1 LPWKEE
7 EEREREREIDR
18 EREGKDPLDR
28 GEMPMNNA
36 GESKVGSAAR
46 SRTAISGGVGGSSSM
61 AGAKTRKR
69 SGGRAGSAASTRQ
82 AGADILTLTRPSTG
96 MSHISMG
103 NGSLDRSFASAMSEN
118 LSSVDLLRQKM
129 ERMQAKQSAREQA
142 LKLGLQDSALWYT
155 RRNLPAKTDDYWRGR
170 SIRKDGTVNRV
181 LALFKG
187 VVQVVMCYVRS
198 RL

>member
-1 LPWKEE
+1 
-7 EEREREREIDR
+7 
-18 EREGKDPLDR
+18 
-28 GEMPMNNA
+28 MNNA
-36 GESKVGSAAR
+36 GQSRVGSAAR
-46 SRTAISGGVGGSSSM
+46 SRSAMSGAGGGSSNR
-61 AGAKTRKR
+61 AGAKTSKR
-69 SGGRAGSAASTRQ
+69 SGGRAGSAASTGRQ

-118 LSSVDLLRQKM
+118 LSSVDLLRQQM
-129 ERMQAKQSAREQA
+129 ERMQAKQSARAQA

-187 VVQVVMCYVRS
+187 IVQVVMCYVRS

>member
-1 LPWKEE
+1 MS
-7 EEREREREIDR
+7 
-18 EREGKDPLDR
+18 G
-28 GEMPMNNA
+28 A
-36 GESKVGSAAR
+36 G
-46 SRTAISGGVGGSSSM
+46 GGSSNR
-61 AGAKTRKR
+61 AGAKTSKR
-69 SGGRAGSAASTRQ
+69 SRGRAGSAATTGRQ

-118 LSSVDLLRQKM
+118 LSSVDLLRQQM
-129 ERMQAKQSAREQA
+129 ERMQAKQSARAQA

-187 VVQVVMCYVRS
+187 IVQVVMCYVRS
-198 RL
+198 RLQSPPKTLERPWDSRH